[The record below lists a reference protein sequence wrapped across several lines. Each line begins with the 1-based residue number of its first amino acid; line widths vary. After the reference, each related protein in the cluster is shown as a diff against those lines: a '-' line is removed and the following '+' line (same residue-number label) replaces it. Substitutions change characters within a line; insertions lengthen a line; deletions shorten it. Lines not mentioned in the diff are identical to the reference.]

1 MRVGSNPSIRI
12 AHLMQ
17 NSLEMNVYN
26 LAVEPFLYTLVVKKS
41 IFLGM

>member
-1 MRVGSNPSIRI
+1 MHVGSNPSTCI
-12 AHLMQ
+12 ARLMQ

-26 LAVEPFLYTLVVKKS
+26 LAVEPFLYTLAVKKS